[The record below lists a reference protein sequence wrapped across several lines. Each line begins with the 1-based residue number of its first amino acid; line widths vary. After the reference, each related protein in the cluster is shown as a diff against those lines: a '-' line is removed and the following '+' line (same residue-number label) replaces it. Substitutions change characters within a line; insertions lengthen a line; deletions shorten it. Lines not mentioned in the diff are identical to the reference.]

1 MSASLAVLLA
11 LGSAGVSLSA
21 VFLAMRTPGLRFRW
35 LWAAGSLIGIGW
47 LQAGWT
53 SGAIYTGFGINL
65 PPFGASRPA
74 GAAEWWVRASV
85 PAIALLFLGLRRAG
99 RLVVS
104 PVAPAEDA

>member
-1 MSASLAVLLA
+1 MSASLAALLA

-53 SGAIYTGFGINL
+53 SGAVYTGFGINL
-65 PPFGASRPA
+65 PPFGASKPA
-74 GAAEWWVRASV
+74 GAAEWWLRASV
-85 PAIALLFLGLRRAG
+85 PAIALMFLGLRAIG
-99 RLVVS
+99 RLTPGPS
-104 PVAPAEDA
+104 AQADEE